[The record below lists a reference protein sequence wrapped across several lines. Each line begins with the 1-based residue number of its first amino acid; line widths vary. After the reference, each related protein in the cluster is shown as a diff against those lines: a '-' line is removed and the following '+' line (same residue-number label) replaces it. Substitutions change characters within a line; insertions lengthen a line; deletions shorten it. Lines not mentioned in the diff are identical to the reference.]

1 MLVLNMIYVDLIV
14 KKKIYRYFE
23 MSFSCFGSFGVW
35 GMINLPMS
43 RTESKY
49 KTKKKNVSFFP
60 LKCIGFLVIHVATL
74 LELKQV
80 LKEFLNL
87 EIYRTI
93 KLLDQTER

>member
-1 MLVLNMIYVDLIV
+1 
-14 KKKIYRYFE
+14 

-35 GMINLPMS
+35 GMINIPMS

-49 KTKKKNVSFFP
+49 KTKKKKCKFFSFEVYS
-60 LKCIGFLVIHVATL
+60 FLVIHVATL

-93 KLLDQTER
+93 KLLDQMER

>member
-14 KKKIYRYFE
+14 KKKKKSTGILRC
-23 MSFSCFGSFGVW
+23 FSHALDPLGFGGV
-35 GMINLPMS
+35 INIPMS

-49 KTKKKNVSFFP
+49 KTKKKNVS
-60 LKCIGFLVIHVATL
+60 FLVIHVATL

-80 LKEFLNL
+80 LKEFSNL